1 MTLLKASDIKMSF
14 KNNLGKKMLVL
25 DGISMNIDSARITV
39 IMGESGSGKSTL
51 MHILGGFLTP
61 DQGEV
66 MISGQSLY
74 HGSDSDRA
82 ALIRANIGF
91 VFQSFHLIPTLTV
104 HDNLALALVFEDTR
118 KRLQLTTQKDID
130 RRISET
136 LFQLGIAHKL
146 NEFPTQLSGGE
157 KQRVAIARAIIH
169 RPKLVICDEPTGNL
183 DDTNTNAFKA
193 MIKEI
198 SKTSAILIV
207 THDQRLLEMSDH
219 IQSLKNGK
227 LSNTH
232 P

>member
-1 MTLLKASDIKMSF
+1 MTLLKASDIKMGF
-14 KNNLGKKMLVL
+14 KNNLGKKVSVL

-104 HDNLALALVFEDTR
+104 RDNLALALVFEDTR

-183 DDTNTNAFKA
+183 DDTNTNSFKA
-193 MIKEI
+193 VIKEI
-198 SKTSAILIV
+198 AKTSAVLIV
-207 THDQRLLEMSDH
+207 THDQRLLEMSDQ

-227 LSNTH
+227 LKG
-232 P
+232 